1 MCAAFASVEAAASFL
16 IVKMSHRTRHSSG
29 TALKDYIGTSRG
41 MLTSELPILRAAFRN
56 ALLLQEESFSPNKR
70 QAPVKD
76 FLDITAADVIALY
89 KKANHMF
96 EYPVIHSQKA
106 LKERLIKDW
115 EKAQNVA
122 RGKASQKVKD
132 EMSEKLDR
140 LLDILR

>member
-115 EKAQNVA
+115 ERLKMLPEGRLA
-122 RGKASQKVKD
+122 R
-132 EMSEKLDR
+132 R
-140 LLDILR
+140 